1 MHPPASQQAQGAGEP
16 HTNTHRRRLPLFQ
29 LCSRACVAPPRHTCR
44 LTKLSGPLII
54 QNFLAY
60 STTVVAVAFV
70 GHLNQPELLSSAV
83 LANSLYNVT
92 GYSLLQGLAS
102 GMESLCGQV
111 RLVWH
116 TIQCAPGWVRALQLL
131 GGFMLTVIR

>member
-1 MHPPASQQAQGAGEP
+1 MRAACHHIGACIHRIAAGAGCWGATHQHPPHWPPVLQV
-16 HTNTHRRRLPLFQ
+16 
-29 LCSRACVAPPRHTCR
+29 CSLACAAPARHTCR

-111 RLVWH
+111 CWH
-116 TIQCAPGWVRALQLL
+116 TI
-131 GGFMLTVIR
+131 

>member
-1 MHPPASQQAQGAGEP
+1 M
-16 HTNTHRRRLPLFQ
+16 PLF
-29 LCSRACVAPPRHTCR
+29 
-44 LTKLSGPLII
+44 I
-54 QNFLAY
+54 QNLLAY

-70 GHLNQPELLSSAV
+70 GHLNQPELLSAAV

-111 RLVWH
+111 CWH
-116 TIQCAPGWVRALQLL
+116 RQLL
-131 GGFMLTVIR
+131 PRCEHTQTQICTETRH

>member
-1 MHPPASQQAQGAGEP
+1 
-16 HTNTHRRRLPLFQ
+16 
-29 LCSRACVAPPRHTCR
+29 
-44 LTKLSGPLII
+44 
-54 QNFLAY
+54 
-60 STTVVAVAFV
+60 VVAVAFV

-111 RLVWH
+111 RWH
-116 TIQCAPGWVRALQLL
+116 TTAQRAPGWVTPRAVQLS
-131 GGFMLTVIR
+131 GGLVLPDGPIPLARCS